1 MPLPLIPILSALAAG
16 GSLVPHAAGGM
27 IVTGAGG
34 YITGTYLSTTAI
46 AGIVTTATGTLLGV
60 GGATVAAIS
69 GLASSVIGSA
79 GIAGTTVGATGLTGK
94 LMSVGVLSSTSIVVP
109 IAIVGGSIAAIGA
122 VVFVWYRFREKL
134 NSTNNGKEA
143 QFSEAE
149 AKIVER
155 LVKHIGKQ
163 LPPPLT
169 MDRLP

>member
-1 MPLPLIPILSALAAG
+1 MALPLIPILSALAAG

-27 IVTGAGG
+27 IVTGAAG

-46 AGIVTTATGTLLGV
+46 AGIVATATGTVLGV
-60 GGATVAAIS
+60 GGTTIAAIS

-79 GIAGTTVGATGLTGK
+79 GIAGTTIGATGLTGK
-94 LMSVGVLSSTSIVVP
+94 LMAVGVLSSTSLVVP
-109 IAIVGGSIAAIGA
+109 IAIVGGIISAVGG

-134 NSTNNGKEA
+134 SSPNNGQEA

-149 AKIVER
+149 ARIVER

-163 LPPPLT
+163 LPPPTT
-169 MDRLP
+169 MD